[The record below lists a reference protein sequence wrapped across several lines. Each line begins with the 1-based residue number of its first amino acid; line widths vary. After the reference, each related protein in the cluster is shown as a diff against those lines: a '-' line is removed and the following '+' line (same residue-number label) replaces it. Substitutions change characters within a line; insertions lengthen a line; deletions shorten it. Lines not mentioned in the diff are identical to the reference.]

1 MRTPEEIKKWLE
13 YCSEKAKRRT
23 NCSECIYF
31 NDPRGWCSTA
41 ITRDALAYIQ
51 QLETRMEAF
60 LDEAL
65 TYIQKLKAQ
74 QPRWISVGERL
85 PDAKIDGDTSDG
97 YHTFNELY
105 HHRAVLFS
113 VIVKAFPEQAWKS
126 RKHHDGTMYDG
137 MFIVGIDTPQGQA
150 TYHYDIDPYW
160 KMFECQELECAPEW
174 DGHTPAEAIARIGAL
189 EPTKRG
195 RWKRSE
201 FLYSLPICSVCGHAG
216 CIDWVACP
224 NCGAMMDGGEADG
237 S

>member
-1 MRTPEEIKKWLE
+1 MEQSVAKEIFEMKTPEEIKKGLE
-13 YCSEKAKRRT
+13 ICIADESCRDCPYNNG
-23 NCSECIYF
+23 NCDMQLE
-31 NDPRGWCSTA
+31 
-41 ITRDALAYIQ
+41 RDALAYIQ

-65 TYIQKLKAQ
+65 TYIQKLEAQ
-74 QPRWISVGERL
+74 HPRWISVGERL
-85 PDAKIDGDTSDG
+85 PDAMIDGDTSDG

-126 RKHHDGTMYDG
+126 RRHHDGTMYDG

-150 TYHYDIDPYW
+150 TYHYDVDPYW
-160 KMFECQELECAPEW
+160 EMFACRELDRAPEW

-201 FLYSLPICSVCGHAG
+201 LLYSLH
-216 CIDWVACP
+216 
-224 NCGAMMDGGEADG
+224 CGAMMDGGEADG

>member
-1 MRTPEEIKKWLE
+1 MRTPEEIKKGLE
-13 YCSEKAKRRT
+13 YCSEKAERKT
-23 NCSECIYF
+23 KCSECIYF
-31 NDPRGWCSTA
+31 NDPRGWCSTTITKDA
-41 ITRDALAYIQ
+41 IAYIQ
-51 QLETRMEAF
+51 QLE
-60 LDEAL
+60 
-65 TYIQKLKAQ
+65 AQ
-74 QPRWISVGERL
+74 QLRWISVGERL
-85 PDAKIDGDTSDG
+85 PDAMIDGDTSDG

-113 VIVKAFPEQAWKS
+113 VIVKAFPERAWKS

-150 TYHYDIDPYW
+150 TYHYDVDPYW
-160 KMFECQELECAPEW
+160 EMFACRELDRAPEW

-201 FLYSLPICSVCGHAG
+201 LLYALH
-216 CIDWVACP
+216 
-224 NCGAMMDGGEADG
+224 CGAMMDGGEADG

>member
-1 MRTPEEIKKWLE
+1 MGDLISRKALLDRMPKNDFLLSYIVRKEI
-13 YCSEKAKRRT
+13 S
-23 NCSECIYF
+23 
-31 NDPRGWCSTA
+31 
-41 ITRDALAYIQ
+41 DA
-51 QLETRMEAF
+51 
-60 LDEAL
+60 
-65 TYIQKLKAQ
+65 
-74 QPRWISVGERL
+74 
-85 PDAKIDGDTSDG
+85 PDVKIDGNTSDG

-113 VIVKAFPEQAWKS
+113 VIVKAFPERAWKS

-150 TYHYDIDPYW
+150 TYHYDVDPYW
-160 KMFECQELECAPEW
+160 EMFACRELDHAPEW
-174 DGHTPAEAIARIGAL
+174 DGHTPEEAIARIGAL

-216 CIDWVACP
+216 CIDWMACP